1 MNKTPSGKPGAVQLQ
16 KVAWESLLRKLEVF
30 VLVFV
35 GLLLAIPARAEI
47 SPSRQ
52 EELLYFLKHDCG
64 SCHGLTR
71 SGGLGSPLLP
81 ETLAD
86 RSDEDLTE
94 IIMEGLPGTPMPPW
108 KALLSREEAH
118 WLVRAIKE
126 NKWEK

>member
-1 MNKTPSGKPGAVQLQ
+1 MLMPFLCKPERLFAL
-16 KVAWESLLRKLEVF
+16 AAC
-30 VLVFV
+30 
-35 GLLLAIPARAEI
+35 LLLATPANAEI
-47 SPSRQ
+47 GTERQ
-52 EELLYFLKHDCG
+52 TELLYFLKHDCG

-81 ETLAD
+81 EVLAD
-86 RSDEDLTE
+86 RDDDDLTE

-108 KALLSREEAH
+108 KELLSEEEAR

>member
-1 MNKTPSGKPGAVQLQ
+1 MKTPTANWNFISSRSFRFRPEGLAAL
-16 KVAWESLLRKLEVF
+16 VAC
-30 VLVFV
+30 
-35 GLLLAIPARAEI
+35 LLLGAPAWAEI
-47 SPSRQ
+47 AIERQ
-52 EELLYFLKHDCG
+52 AELLYFLKHDCG

-81 ETLAD
+81 EVLAD

-108 KALLSREEAH
+108 KELLTEDEAR

-126 NKWEK
+126 NKWQK